1 MRISLIA
8 AMSKNRAIGKN
19 NKLPWNIPEDLK
31 YFRDKTRGKTV
42 VMGRKTY
49 DSIGRLLPKRTNVI
63 ITRKL
68 NYDVDGAIIVNN
80 IDSLFDNI
88 KDDDEVMIIGGSEIY
103 NQMLPLAERIYLT
116 IINTEIDGDS
126 FFPQL
131 DDNWV
136 EVSSDQRSGSPSF
149 SFNIYERKK
158 WIFGEYLVEQI
169 K

>member
-1 MRISLIA
+1 MKISLIA
-8 AMSKNRAIGKN
+8 AMSKNRVIGKN

-158 WIFGEYLVEQI
+158 
-169 K
+169 